1 MRLFLGLLML
11 VTVAACSYVTKED
24 LGLAKR
30 SPDETLVEKKAPLS
44 IPPEFDVR
52 P

>member
-1 MRLFLGLLML
+1 MRFLLGILLLMS
-11 VTVAACSYVTKED
+11 VAACSNITKED
-24 LGLAKR
+24 LGLARK

-44 IPPEFDVR
+44 LPPEFEIR